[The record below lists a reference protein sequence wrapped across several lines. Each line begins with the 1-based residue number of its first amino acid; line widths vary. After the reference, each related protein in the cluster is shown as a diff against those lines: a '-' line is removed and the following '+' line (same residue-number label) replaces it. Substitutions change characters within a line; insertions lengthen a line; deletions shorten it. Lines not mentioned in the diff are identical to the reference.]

1 MKDNKVFKTA
11 IRPILLM
18 IVGLVHFTQNLLL
31 SIVLGICIYF
41 LVNFIDRDFKKRR

>member
-11 IRPILLM
+11 IRSVLLM

-41 LVNFIDRDFKKRR
+41 LANFMDRDFKKRR